1 MKINIKGAIIPN
13 EDKWIYDLFG
23 MDNVTPGEVVAAIE
37 SNTDGVL
44 DIDIN
49 SGGGDIGCGSEIYA
63 AIQSFRGRVNIHVVG
78 YACSAAS
85 VIACAGHSD
94 MVRTGLFMY
103 HNVSSAARG
112 DYHAMD
118 HESQVL
124 QAANR
129 AIAAA
134 YTAKTGMDET
144 TLLEQMDAETWIT
157 AEDAVKLGFI
167 DEIAENKNLKL
178 HNAGFGLLSQE
189 TIERIRNER
198 NPQPQTTG
206 MTPAERQRAE
216 NRLKL
221 LSMKVRNLT

>member
-1 MKINIKGAIIPN
+1 MKISIRGAIIPN

-23 MDNVTPGEVVAAIE
+23 MDNVTPGEVVGAIE
-37 SNTDGVL
+37 KNTDGVL
-44 DIDIN
+44 DVEIN
-49 SGGGDIGCGSEIYA
+49 SGGGDIGAGSEIYA
-63 AIQSFRGRVNIHVVG
+63 AIQAFKGRVNIHVVG

-103 HNVSSAARG
+103 HNVSGGARG

-118 HESQVL
+118 QESRVL
-124 QAANR
+124 QVANR

-134 YTAKTGMDET
+134 YTAKTGMKEAE
-144 TLLEQMDAETWIT
+144 LLQQMDAETWIT

-167 DEIAENKNLKL
+167 DEIAENQNLKL
-178 HNAGFGLLSQE
+178 RNAGFGLLSQE
-189 TIERIRNER
+189 TIDRV
-198 NPQPQTTG
+198 
-206 MTPAERQRAE
+206 RAE
-216 NRLKL
+216 MRKPDANGDGSGNTAAANRLKL